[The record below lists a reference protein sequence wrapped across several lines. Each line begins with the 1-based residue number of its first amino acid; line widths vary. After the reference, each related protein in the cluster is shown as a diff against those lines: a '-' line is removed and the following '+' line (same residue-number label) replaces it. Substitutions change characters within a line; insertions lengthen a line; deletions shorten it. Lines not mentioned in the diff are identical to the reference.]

1 MQSVFVLHHLH
12 ILPSGEEDVKL
23 IGAYRSVETAHSA
36 VERLRIQ
43 PGFSD
48 HPRIVDPLEGDDVQG
63 FQIDEYPLDKDHW
76 SEGYLT
82 T

>member
-1 MQSVFVLHHLH
+1 MYS
-12 ILPSGEEDVKL
+12 
-23 IGAYRSVETAHSA
+23 SVESAHTA
-36 VERLRIQ
+36 VERLRVQ

-48 HPRIVDPLEGDDVQG
+48 HPRIVDPLKDDDVQG
-63 FQIDEYPLDKDHW
+63 FEIDEYPLDKDRW